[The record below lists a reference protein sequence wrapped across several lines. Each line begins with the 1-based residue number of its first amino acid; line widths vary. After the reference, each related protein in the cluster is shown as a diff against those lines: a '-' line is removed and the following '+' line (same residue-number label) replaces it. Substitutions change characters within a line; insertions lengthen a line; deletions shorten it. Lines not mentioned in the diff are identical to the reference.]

1 MTPSPTIS
9 TAVFGVQER
18 LDFVLETYPH
28 PWPIFIDHDHLGP
41 WVGFKGAVHLALEQ
55 TPEASHVLLLQDDL
69 TFCRN
74 FETVARDVI
83 ASNPTEPLSLFSH
96 YGRHAQQATKAGH
109 RWYRRKDA
117 MWGQATVWP
126 RALVEPLI
134 AFGDRMF
141 PAAFPHDDTR
151 SAAFLLE
158 ARRPMWYTV
167 PALVQHAGASRSI
180 MGHSNKRRVAEFFL
194 GDQDPPPGTWVPTG
208 EELTQ
213 QVRGLSAFRSKYRP
227 DAGAQVSL

>member
-1 MTPSPTIS
+1 MTPEPSPSI
-9 TAVFGVQER
+9 AVFAVNER

-28 PWPIFIDHDHLGP
+28 PWPIFIDRAHLGP
-41 WVGFKGAVHLALEQ
+41 WVGFKGAATLALERN
-55 TPEASHVLLLQDDL
+55 PDASHVLLLQDDL

-83 ASNPTEPLSLFSH
+83 ASNPTEPLSLFSP
-96 YGRHAQQATKAGH
+96 YGRHAQQAQKAGH

-141 PAAFPHDDTR
+141 QDDFIMEDTR
-151 SAAFLLE
+151 IAAFLLE

-167 PALVQHAGASRSI
+167 PALVQHAGAARSMI
-180 MGHSNKRRVAEFFL
+180 GLSNKQRIAEFYL
-194 GDQDPPPGTWVPTG
+194 GDQDPPLGTWVPTG

-227 DAGAQVSL
+227 DAVAQVSL